1 MEGQKTKNIIK
12 LNLADSYSDEKTLLA
27 IQSNLEDYRL
37 AFFINSVLH
46 LKLYKEKK
54 GIALSSKEI
63 QSQFGHYLYED
74 EDNYL
79 TWRLI
84 ENHSTSSIKKSKTA
98 SDNDLFSQM
107 EENIELTSCLI
118 PELKRFD
125 YLLIIEE
132 TDDFFDTESLVEQ
145 IENISHVSAVYIAEW
160 EHIKKEHIERLYF

>member
-54 GIALSSKEI
+54 DIALSSKEI

-84 ENHSTSSIKKSKTA
+84 ENHSSSSERKATTV

>member
-12 LNLADSYSDEKTLLA
+12 LNLADSYSDEKTLFA

-37 AFFINSVLH
+37 AFFINTALH
-46 LKLYKEKK
+46 LKLCKEKK
-54 GIALSSKEI
+54 DIALSSKEI

-84 ENHSTSSIKKSKTA
+84 ENHSSSSKKKSGA
-98 SDNDLFSQM
+98 VSNNDLFSQI

-125 YLLIIEE
+125 YLLVIEE
-132 TDDFFDTESLVEQ
+132 TDDFFDTENLVAH
-145 IENISHVSAVYIAEW
+145 IENIPQVSAVYLADW
-160 EHIKKEHIERLYF
+160 EHIKKEHTERLYF